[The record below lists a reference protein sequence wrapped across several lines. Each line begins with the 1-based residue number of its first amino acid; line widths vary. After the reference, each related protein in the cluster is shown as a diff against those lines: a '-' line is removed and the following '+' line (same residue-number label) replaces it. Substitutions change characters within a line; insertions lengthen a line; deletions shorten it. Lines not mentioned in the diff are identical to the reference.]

1 MSITP
6 ELSPQNPSPD
16 ALKKAVRQFKR
27 VMTSSYGVAA
37 IASLAFHGVLLT
49 AIPRFSSVSFAAF
62 DEENTA
68 ETRTVPLVTLSPTE
82 QGRLPDF
89 NRPQLPSIPDI
100 TSSTPLTK
108 LPNPGILDR
117 SSRFLSPTAPSLSSP
132 SRLSRN
138 RVFRNPFI
146 TRPNFSIANT
156 PSRSG
161 QSSANRTTGLE
172 NIPPPPPG
180 SELEIETNRDT
191 LERQLELE
199 QQREQTAPENGAD
212 AAELSDANDD
222 ISSTPGDM
230 ELAAASET
238 DGASQL
244 EKLQARFNY
253 SAEDTTDEE
262 AEAAYA
268 AWIEQTQGQS
278 EDTIETV
285 DTEILT
291 LEPGLNLCA
300 KDSPRN
306 GAVGLLVAPDG
317 SPVDAVVLRSTG
329 YEYLNDEA
337 LEALVDSDFP
347 ETETPVR
354 YAVEVVIDYDAETCR
369 SFEDVLETVQNNEQT
384 AAEPAEGSSPS
395 VGNEQGSERDSA
407 DEQDS
412 LDSAS

>member
-1 MSITP
+1 MSIPP

-62 DEENTA
+62 DEENTT

-100 TSSTPLTK
+100 TSSTPLPK

-146 TRPNFSIANT
+146 TRPDFSIANT

-199 QQREQTAPENGAD
+199 RQRDAEQTAAENGPD
-212 AAELSDANDD
+212 AAELSDET
-222 ISSTPGDM
+222 STPEDT
-230 ELAAASET
+230 ELAAAAET
-238 DGASQL
+238 DGGSQL
-244 EKLQARFNY
+244 ENLQARFNY
-253 SAEDTTDEE
+253 SVEDTTDEE
-262 AEAAYA
+262 AEAAYV

-278 EDTIETV
+278 EDTINTV

-300 KDSPRN
+300 QDSPRN
-306 GAVGLLVAPDG
+306 GEVGILVAPDG

-369 SFEDVLETVQNNEQT
+369 SLEDVLDTVQNSEQT
-384 AAEPAEGSSPS
+384 AAEPADGSSPA
-395 VGNEQGSERDSA
+395 EGSEQESEQDSA

-412 LDSAS
+412 LDPAS

>member
-1 MSITP
+1 MSIPP
-6 ELSPQNPSPD
+6 ELSSQSPSPD
-16 ALKKAVRQFKR
+16 VLKKAVRQFKR

-62 DEENTA
+62 DEENTT

-100 TSSTPLTK
+100 TSSTPLPK

-146 TRPNFSIANT
+146 TRPDFSIANT

-199 QQREQTAPENGAD
+199 RQRDAEQTAAENGTD
-212 AAELSDANDD
+212 AAELSDET
-222 ISSTPGDM
+222 STPEDT

-238 DGASQL
+238 DGGSQL
-244 EKLQARFNY
+244 ENLQARFNY
-253 SAEDTTDEE
+253 SVEDTTDEE
-262 AEAAYA
+262 AEAAYV

-300 KDSPRN
+300 QDSPRN
-306 GAVGLLVAPDG
+306 GEVGILVAPDG

-369 SFEDVLETVQNNEQT
+369 SLEDVLDTVQNSEQT
-384 AAEPAEGSSPS
+384 AAEPADGSSPA
-395 VGNEQGSERDSA
+395 EGSEQESEQDSA

-412 LDSAS
+412 LDPAS

>member
-1 MSITP
+1 MSISP
-6 ELSPQNPSPD
+6 ELSSQSPSPD
-16 ALKKAVRQFKR
+16 VLKKAVRQFKR

-62 DEENTA
+62 DEENTT

-100 TSSTPLTK
+100 TSSTPLPK

-138 RVFRNPFI
+138 RLFRNPFI
-146 TRPNFSIANT
+146 TRPDFSIANT

-199 QQREQTAPENGAD
+199 RQRDAEQTAAENGTD
-212 AAELSDANDD
+212 AAELSDET
-222 ISSTPGDM
+222 ITPEDT

-238 DGASQL
+238 DGGSQL
-244 EKLQARFNY
+244 ENLQARFNY
-253 SAEDTTDEE
+253 SVEDTTDEE
-262 AEAAYA
+262 AEAAYV
-268 AWIEQTQGQS
+268 AWIEQTRGQS

-300 KDSPRN
+300 QDSPRN
-306 GAVGLLVAPDG
+306 GEVGILVAPDG

-369 SFEDVLETVQNNEQT
+369 SLEDVLDTVQNSEQT
-384 AAEPAEGSSPS
+384 AAEPADGSSPA
-395 VGNEQGSERDSA
+395 EGSEQESEQDSA

-412 LDSAS
+412 LDPAS